1 MRRQQQKPG
10 YNKRL
15 LGPRHAP
22 NKPGGGASGTKQ
34 KLPSYKNRMRSI
46 QRLLNK
52 VRAEN
57 RKHRHAYIQIIELRC
72 KARVELGLKKLP
84 VRQSGE
90 LQQHQ

>member
-15 LGPRHAP
+15 LGPRQAP
-22 NKPGGGASGTKQ
+22 NKPGGAASGPKQ

-52 VRAEN
+52 VSN
-57 RKHRHAYIQIIELRC
+57 TNY
-72 KARVELGLKKLP
+72 RVLNICQNVDTLGA
-84 VRQSGE
+84 
-90 LQQHQ
+90 